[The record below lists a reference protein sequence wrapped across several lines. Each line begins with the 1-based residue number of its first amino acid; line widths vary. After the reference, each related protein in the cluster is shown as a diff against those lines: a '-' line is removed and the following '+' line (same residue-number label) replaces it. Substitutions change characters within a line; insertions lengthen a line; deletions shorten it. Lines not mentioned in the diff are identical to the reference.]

1 MFSILETFPQNKSLE
16 DFPSFENV
24 PTCVAE
30 RRPRP
35 HEGRSIL
42 PGDEASDG
50 QRQLQTVRPHRVSH
64 CTLQT
69 EERIGGPARLESVF
83 VLQGKLPAGLEAV
96 VHPDRV
102 PPLLRR
108 AEAISAAVPEGCL
121 REPHHAVPRQA
132 DRQLLTV
139 PRSSKSDLM
148 SRLARLSLDLQAS
161 PRPASRTWGGPF
173 SSADAPSIP
182 ITWNWKLCWWVARS
196 ASQHS
201 TL

>member
-1 MFSILETFPQNKSLE
+1 MFSISETFPQNKSLE

-35 HEGRSIL
+35 HEGRSVL

-50 QRQLQTVRPHRVSH
+50 QRQLQTVRPHRVSY

-69 EERIGGPARLESVF
+69 EERIGGPARPESVF

-108 AEAISAAVPEGCL
+108 AEAISAAVPAGRL

-132 DRQLLTV
+132 DHQLLTV

-148 SRLARLSLDLQAS
+148 SRLAVSLDLQAS
-161 PRPASRTWGGPF
+161 PRPASRT
-173 SSADAPSIP
+173 
-182 ITWNWKLCWWVARS
+182 
-196 ASQHS
+196 
-201 TL
+201 